1 MATNEREFIRVTLA
15 IHVELRFEDNLVIP
29 GELENVSLNGLIV
42 RAKARVSPQA
52 PCLVVIH
59 LDGGAGGPTTI
70 EAKGVVVRTTPDKL
84 AVQFQEILG
93 REGMIHLR
101 NLVLYN
107 SGRYADQV
115 EAEFH
120 DHVGL
125 KPIS

>member
-15 IHVELRFEDNLVIP
+15 IHVELRFEDNLVIS
-29 GELENVSLNGLIV
+29 GELENVSLNGLIL
-42 RAKARVSPQA
+42 RAKAKVSPQA

-59 LDGGAGGPTTI
+59 LDGGAGGPTI
-70 EAKGVVVRTTPDKL
+70 QAKGVVARTTPDKV

-93 REGMIHLR
+93 NEGMIHLR

-115 EAEFH
+115 ETEFH